1 MKKVFLLLICSFVL
15 SKNIQAQQNDKT
27 IHNFSL
33 EDCVGYSK
41 KNNVQVKNSLLAI
54 DAQIQ
59 TNREIRAAALP
70 TINSSLSTTDYT
82 TIPTSLLPGQIFGG
96 AAGTFIPVQFG
107 TKFNANYGATFQ
119 QLLFDGQVFIA
130 LQARAASLEMVNN
143 SAALTEENIKA
154 NIYKIYYQL
163 SASKTQLNILD
174 ANIERVKK
182 LAQDAEIMYK
192 NGFAEKL
199 DVDKVSVQLNNLQ
212 TEKIK
217 ADNSVA
223 IGFMGLKMLMGM
235 PVKDSLVLTDIINE
249 QSLSSDILV
258 ENDFQYGIRKD
269 YQYLNTI
276 KKLNQFNVQRYQLSY
291 FPTISV
297 SGAYSKNAQRSEFDF
312 LQGGR
317 WFTTSLV
324 SLNVNLPLFNGFSTD
339 AKIKRTKIELQQT
352 ENQLAALKNTIDN
365 ELKQAKL
372 NYMSSVATVQFQKKN
387 MQLAE
392 NVYQQTKKKFEIG
405 TGSNT
410 EISAAQAD
418 LVSAQNNFMNALYSA
433 LIAKVDLLK
442 ASGKL

>member
-1 MKKVFLLLICSFVL
+1 MKKLLLFIVCGFVVSTGL
-15 SKNIQAQQNDKT
+15 QAQQNNQP

-33 EDCVGYSK
+33 EDCVGYAK
-41 KNNVQVKNSLLAI
+41 KNNVQVKNALLAI
-54 DAQIQ
+54 EAQIQ
-59 TNREIRAAALP
+59 TNREVRAAALP
-70 TINSSLSTTDYT
+70 TINSSLTATDYT
-82 TIPTSLLPGQIFGG
+82 KIPTSLLPGQIFGG

-107 TKFNANYGATFQ
+107 TKYNANYGVNFQ
-119 QLLFDGQVFIA
+119 QVLFDGQVFVA

-143 SAALTEENIKA
+143 NAALTEENIKA

-163 SASKTQLNILD
+163 AASKTQLNILD
-174 ANIERVKK
+174 ANIERISK
-182 LAQDAEIMYK
+182 LAHDADIMYK

-217 ADNSVA
+217 ANNSVA
-223 IGFMGLKMLMGM
+223 IGYMGLKMLMGM

-258 ENDFQYGIRKD
+258 ENDFQYSIRKD
-269 YQYLNTI
+269 FQYLNTI
-276 KKLNQFNVQRYQLSY
+276 KKLNEFNILRYELSY

-312 LQGGR
+312 LKGGK
-317 WFTTSLV
+317 WFTTSLI
-324 SLNVNLPLFNGFSTD
+324 SLNVNLPLFNGFSTM

-365 ELKQAKL
+365 ELTQAKL

-418 LVSAQNNFMNALYSA
+418 LVSAQNNFMNALYNA